1 MGVASASPVA
11 LAASADMR
19 CRSGATQPAFQPAL
33 PAAKKALRE
42 TSKLT
47 IVAIGSSTTAGAG
60 ASAEDRS
67 YPVVLQDEL
76 RRRLPNADVTV
87 INKGVGGQSA
97 YEMLLRMDADV
108 VEQKP
113 SVVIWQTVVTDAIN
127 HVSEDKLA
135 KILRKGILKVQAA
148 GIDMVMMDL
157 PWLSRE
163 SRYPLYDNYRAVLKK
178 IADEHGVSIF
188 PRYGMMRDW
197 ARSKR
202 FTPEELVG
210 MDGTHMVDAAY
221 RCLAIRI
228 ADGIVGAL
236 TGAKPELAVSPRPT
250 N

>member
-1 MGVASASPVA
+1 VAPPVSDA
-11 LAASADMR
+11 R
-19 CRSGATQPAFQPAL
+19 CRSGVSQTAFLPSL
-33 PAAKKALRE
+33 PAARDALRE
-42 TSKLT
+42 TGKLT

-60 ASAEDRS
+60 ASAEDRA
-67 YPVVLQDEL
+67 YPAVLQEEL
-76 RRRLPNADVTV
+76 RRRLPNAEVSV
-87 INKGVGGQSA
+87 VNKGVGGQTA

-108 VEQKP
+108 VELKP
-113 SVVIWQTVVTDAIN
+113 SVVIWQTVVNDVIN
-127 HVSEDKLA
+127 HVSEEKLA

-163 SRYPLYDNYRAVLKK
+163 SRYPRYEDYRAVLKK
-178 IADEHGVSIF
+178 TAEEHGVAIF
-188 PRYGMMRDW
+188 PRYAMMRDW

-210 MDGTHMVDAAY
+210 MDGTSMVDAAY

-228 ADGIVGAL
+228 ADGIADTL
-236 TGAKPELAVSPRPT
+236 TGAKPELAGNPRQA